1 MKILDWYI
9 LKRYLFTFFMMLLL
23 FVPIG
28 ITVHLAE
35 KIGKILENEVP
46 IGEVLLYFLD
56 FTIYFAHLLFPLFL
70 FLSVIWFTSKL
81 ANNTEVIAFLSS
93 GVSFYRFLRPYMI
106 GATIV
111 GILSIVLGL
120 YLAPMASQGFNDFS
134 YKYFKKGKSAYDGAN
149 VDLFRQINDNEMI
162 YVSSFDVKNKNGS
175 NFTLEHFENNKL
187 TYKITAN
194 SIRYIEED
202 TTYRLV
208 NYVKRTIGE
217 NDDILE
223 EIERRKDT
231 LFPFKVDDLTPE
243 IYAAEVKPYGE
254 LKRFIA
260 KEEARGSS
268 NVGRFKLVLYKK
280 WSLPVSVFI
289 LTIIA
294 VAVSSMKRRG
304 GMGVNLAIGICIA
317 MVFVFFDK
325 IFGVMAEQSDFSPII
340 AAWFPNVVFAV
351 LSVFLLQKAKR

>member
-23 FVPIG
+23 FIPIG

-35 KIGKILENEVP
+35 KIGRILENEVP
-46 IGEVLLYFLD
+46 LGEVLIYFYN

-93 GVSFYRFLRPYMI
+93 GVSFTRFLRPYLI

-111 GILSIVLGL
+111 AILSILLGL
-120 YLAPMASQGFNDFS
+120 YLAPKASEGFNDFT
-134 YKYFKKGKSAYDGAN
+134 YKYLKKGKTAFEDTN
-149 VDLFRQINDNEMI
+149 VNVFRQINDNEII
-162 YVSSFDVKNKNGS
+162 YVSSFDVANKIGRD
-175 NFTLEHFENNKL
+175 FTLEHFEGNKL
-187 TYKITAN
+187 KYKITAN
-194 SIRYIEED
+194 NIHYIEED
-202 TTYRLV
+202 TIYRLS
-208 NYVKRTIGE
+208 NYVKRTVGE
-217 NDDILE
+217 DKDAL
-223 EIERRKDT
+223 EIEASKDT
-231 LFPFKVDDLTPE
+231 LFSFDADDLIPV
-243 IYAAEVKPYGE
+243 IYAAETKMYGD
-254 LKRFIA
+254 LKQFIA

-268 NVGRFKLVLYKK
+268 NVGRFKLVLYRK

-294 VAVSSMKRRG
+294 VAVSSIKRRG
-304 GMGVNLAIGICIA
+304 GMGVNLAVGICIA

-325 IFGVMAEQSDFSPII
+325 IFGVMAEQSDFSPLV
-340 AAWFPNVVFAV
+340 AVWFPNVIFGLLAIY
-351 LSVFLLQKAKR
+351 LLQHAKR

>member
-23 FVPIG
+23 FIPIG

-46 IGEVLLYFLD
+46 FGEVMLYFLD

-93 GVSFYRFLRPYMI
+93 GVSFTRFLRPYLM
-106 GATIV
+106 GAFV
-111 GILSIVLGL
+111 VAILSIILGL
-120 YLAPMASQGFNDFS
+120 YLAPSASQGFNDFS
-134 YKYFKKGKSAYDGAN
+134 YKYLRKGRKAVENTN
-149 VDLFRQINDNEMI
+149 VYRQINDNDII
-162 YVSSFDVKNKNGS
+162 YVSRFDVKNKTGS
-175 NFTLEHFENNKL
+175 NFVFEHFEDNKL
-187 TYKITAN
+187 VYKIDAS
-194 SIRYIEED
+194 SIKYIEED
-202 TTYRLV
+202 SIYRLT
-208 NYVKRTIGE
+208 NYVKRKVGE
-217 NDDILE
+217 VDDILE
-223 EIERRKDT
+223 EQRRKDT
-231 LFPFKVDDLTPE
+231 VFSFEVDDLIPV
-243 IYAAEVKPYGE
+243 IYAAETKGYSDLRE
-254 LKRFIA
+254 FIA

-268 NVGRFKLVLYKK
+268 NIGRYKLVLYRK

-294 VAVSSMKRRG
+294 VAVSSIKRRG
-304 GMGVNLAIGICIA
+304 GMGVNLAVGICIA

-325 IFGVMAEQSDFSPII
+325 IFGVMAEQSDFPPII
-340 AAWFPNVVFAV
+340 AVWFPNFIFGILAIY
-351 LSVFLLQKAKR
+351 LLKNAKR

>member
-23 FVPIG
+23 FIPIG

-46 IGEVLLYFLD
+46 VNEVLVYLLD

-81 ANNTEVIAFLSS
+81 ANNTEIIAFLSS
-93 GVSFYRFLRPYMI
+93 GVSFTRFLRPYLI

-111 GILSIVLGL
+111 GLISILLGL
-120 YLAPMASQGFNDFS
+120 FLAPKASEGFNDFH
-134 YKYFKKGKSAYDGAN
+134 YKYFKRGKSA
-149 VDLFRQINDNEMI
+149 VDNTDVFRQINDNDII
-162 YVSSFDVKNKNGS
+162 YVSNFHSKNKTGS
-175 NFTLEHFENNKL
+175 NFTLEHFEDNELK
-187 TYKITAN
+187 YKISAS
-194 SIRYIEED
+194 SIKYIEED
-202 TTYRLV
+202 TLYRLT
-208 NYVKRTIGE
+208 NYVKRDIGVYE
-217 NDDILE
+217 DVLQK
-223 EIERRKDT
+223 ERRKDT
-231 LFPFKVDDLTPE
+231 LFAFHVDDLIPV
-243 IYAAEVKPYGE
+243 IYAAETKMYGD
-254 LKRFIA
+254 LKQFIA

-268 NVGRFKLVLYKK
+268 NVGRFKLVLYRK

-294 VAVSSMKRRG
+294 VAVSSIKRRG
-304 GMGVNLAIGICIA
+304 GMGVNLAVGISIA

-325 IFGVMAEQSDFSPII
+325 IFGVMAEQSDFPPII
-340 AAWFPNVVFAV
+340 AVWFPNIIFGILAAY
-351 LSVFLLQKAKR
+351 LLYNAKR